1 MNNPKLGDQFL
12 KKSGILLCMLVLYF
26 PLCIGITWL
35 LFQAI
40 NQVDSNAFY
49 RYATE
54 NKYSENVFFSTEIDA
69 KTSIGDT
76 ITKTFKMM
84 ENELP
89 DNTQAIFHELL
100 KEKTIFLSQLNENK
114 AYMEYLADNNL
125 TVEELLAYM
134 RSISNLSNEILNG
147 SFYFSAVI
155 IFLILYIFFRFRI
168 ELYWLAGILYVFS
181 ILDVFTSGI
190 FSSMFYNP
198 MRLASKMMGQ
208 DYTLDQYSM
217 YIGFL
222 SKIKEAFLTF
232 IIFDT
237 IGQNYREK
245 WKRRR
250 SKKLTEIYC
259 SIGIILNLMR
269 DLKTSN
275 SNYAFV
281 KISKVNVDL
290 HYLSKFASK
299 NKKDLALKE
308 ARELTLMFLSRIKS
322 SSLFVEDVIIFL
334 ERLQTE
340 LNGSGNF
347 QSILEEPRSY

>member
-1 MNNPKLGDQFL
+1 MNNSKLGDQFL
-12 KKSGILLCMLVLYF
+12 KKSGIMLCMLVLYF

-40 NQVDSNAFY
+40 NQVDSSAFY

-54 NKYSENVFFSTEIDA
+54 NKFSEDVFFSPEIDA
-69 KTSIGDT
+69 KTSIGNT
-76 ITKTFKMM
+76 ITKTFKMIG
-84 ENELP
+84 NELP
-89 DNTQAIFHELL
+89 DITQAIFHELL

-125 TVEELLAYM
+125 TVEELIAYM
-134 RSISNLSNEILNG
+134 GSISNLSNEILNG

-190 FSSMFYNP
+190 FSSIFYKP
-198 MRLASKMMGQ
+198 MGLASKMMGQ
-208 DYTLDQYSM
+208 DYTLNQYNM

-222 SKIKEAFLTF
+222 PKIKEAFLTF

-237 IGQNYREK
+237 IGQNYREE
-245 WKRRR
+245 WNRRR

-259 SIGIILNLMR
+259 SIGIILSMMR
-269 DLKTSN
+269 DLKTAN
-275 SNYAFV
+275 GNDRFV
-281 KISKVNVDL
+281 KISKLNIDL
-290 HYLSKFASK
+290 HYIIKFSKR

-308 ARELTLMFLSRIKS
+308 VKELTLMFLRRIKS
-322 SSLFVEDVIIFL
+322 GSIFVGDVIIFL
-334 ERLQTE
+334 ERVETLLKSSVDLKNDE
-340 LNGSGNF
+340 HSLS
-347 QSILEEPRSY
+347 